1 MVVKK
6 FFGATTRDALK
17 QVRNELGEDA
27 LILSN
32 RPVGGGVEIMAVA
45 DADVSALASSM
56 KPGAAAAVAAPVPTP
71 GKGPAGA
78 APATAGSKPASSMSS
93 AVARTYAM
101 PVEPLDDP
109 TPSRPATTETFST
122 QARSS
127 APEPAPRPVPSISI
141 PMLALTATTP
151 PPPPPPPSPQS
162 VYARYEAPAET
173 APAASDSSERFT
185 EDSLPDLG
193 GQAGAANSDEALEK
207 LDSLSGEVREMRTM
221 LQSQLASLAWAN
233 MEEHHPRQAELFRQ
247 MLALGL
253 SPALCRQLVAKLPDN
268 LGDEAALKWAKLAL
282 VHNLK
287 TIDEQDEIIARGGVY
302 ALVGPTGIGKTT
314 TVAKLAARA
323 TLRHGTERIALI
335 TTDSY
340 RIGAQDQ
347 LRLYGKILG
356 VSVFSVQNE
365 ADLHVTLADL
375 ADKHLVLIDSTGMGQ
390 RDARVDAQT
399 QMYAHTAANGGRP
412 ISRVLVLAANAEGA
426 TLEDVV
432 NRYLPGGG
440 LVGCV
445 MSKIDEAPTLGGA
458 IDTIIR
464 HRLPLLY
471 VTNGQ
476 RVPEDLHLAK
486 SNYLIDRAFKM
497 AREAS
502 PYSLKSDEYQLLT
515 SAFVGTLN

>member
-1 MVVKK
+1 
-6 FFGATTRDALK
+6 
-17 QVRNELGEDA
+17 
-27 LILSN
+27 
-32 RPVGGGVEIMAVA
+32 
-45 DADVSALASSM
+45 
-56 KPGAAAAVAAPVPTP
+56 
-71 GKGPAGA
+71 
-78 APATAGSKPASSMSS
+78 
-93 AVARTYAM
+93 
-101 PVEPLDDP
+101 
-109 TPSRPATTETFST
+109 
-122 QARSS
+122 
-127 APEPAPRPVPSISI
+127 
-141 PMLALTATTP
+141 
-151 PPPPPPPSPQS
+151 
-162 VYARYEAPAET
+162 
-173 APAASDSSERFT
+173 
-185 EDSLPDLG
+185 
-193 GQAGAANSDEALEK
+193 
-207 LDSLSGEVREMRTM
+207 MRTM

>member
-1 MVVKK
+1 
-6 FFGATTRDALK
+6 
-17 QVRNELGEDA
+17 
-27 LILSN
+27 
-32 RPVGGGVEIMAVA
+32 
-45 DADVSALASSM
+45 
-56 KPGAAAAVAAPVPTP
+56 
-71 GKGPAGA
+71 
-78 APATAGSKPASSMSS
+78 MS
-93 AVARTYAM
+93 
-101 PVEPLDDP
+101 
-109 TPSRPATTETFST
+109 
-122 QARSS
+122 
-127 APEPAPRPVPSISI
+127 
-141 PMLALTATTP
+141 ALTATTP

-432 NRYLPGGG
+432 NRYLPRWPGG
-440 LVGCV
+440 LRDVQNRRGA
-445 MSKIDEAPTLGGA
+445 DLGR
-458 IDTIIR
+458 R
-464 HRLPLLY
+464 HRHHHPSPFAIAVCDQWPARAGRSPPGQVQLP
-471 VTNGQ
+471 
-476 RVPEDLHLAK
+476 D
-486 SNYLIDRAFKM
+486 
-497 AREAS
+497 
-502 PYSLKSDEYQLLT
+502 
-515 SAFVGTLN
+515 

>member
-56 KPGAAAAVAAPVPTP
+56 KPGATASVPTP
-71 GKGPAGA
+71 GKAQPAGA
-78 APATAGSKPASSMSS
+78 PAAATAGKPSPMSS

-109 TPSRPATTETFST
+109 APARPATTESLSS
-122 QARSS
+122 QAR
-127 APEPAPRPVPSISI
+127 AAVEPAPAPRPVPSISI
-141 PMLALTATTP
+141 PMSALTATTP

-173 APAASDSSERFT
+173 PASPASERFVD
-185 EDSLPDLG
+185 EPLPDLG
-193 GQAGAANSDEALEK
+193 GHPAPVNDEAMEK

-287 TIDEQDEIIARGGVY
+287 TMDEQDEIIARGGVY

-515 SAFVGTLN
+515 SAFVGTL

>member
-56 KPGAAAAVAAPVPTP
+56 KPGSTATPAVQASTPAAP
-71 GKGPAGA
+71 
-78 APATAGSKPASSMSS
+78 KPAAGGKASPVSS

-101 PVEPLDDP
+101 PVEPLDEP
-109 TPSRPATTETFST
+109 TPSRPATTETFSS
-122 QARSS
+122 QATRQVAADPVPRSS
-127 APEPAPRPVPSISI
+127 SPPSISI
-141 PMLALTATTP
+141 PMSALTSTSP
-151 PPPPPPPSPQS
+151 PPPPPAPSPQS
-162 VYARYEAPAET
+162 VYARYEAPEQPSREL
-173 APAASDSSERFT
+173 APSA
-185 EDSLPDLG
+185 DSLPDLG
-193 GQAGAANSDEALEK
+193 DNPALSDQAMEK
-207 LDSLSGEVREMRTM
+207 IDSLSGEMREMRTM

-287 TIDEQDEIIARGGVY
+287 TVEESDEIIARGGVY

-399 QMYAHTAANGGRP
+399 QMYAHNAANGGRS
-412 ISRVLVLAANAEGA
+412 IARILVLAANADGA

-458 IDTIIR
+458 IDTVIR

-515 SAFVGTLN
+515 SAFVGTL

>member
-141 PMLALTATTP
+141 PMSALTATTP

-287 TIDEQDEIIARGGVY
+287 TIDEQGEIKDAHLATGSFN
-302 ALVGPTGIGKTT
+302 AELVRLSDG
-314 TVAKLAARA
+314 R
-323 TLRHGTERIALI
+323 
-335 TTDSY
+335 SY
-340 RIGAQDQ
+340 RLELTLSHLRAQ
-347 LRLYGKILG
+347 IT
-356 VSVFSVQNE
+356 VF
-365 ADLHVTLADL
+365 
-375 ADKHLVLIDSTGMGQ
+375 
-390 RDARVDAQT
+390 
-399 QMYAHTAANGGRP
+399 
-412 ISRVLVLAANAEGA
+412 
-426 TLEDVV
+426 
-432 NRYLPGGG
+432 
-440 LVGCV
+440 
-445 MSKIDEAPTLGGA
+445 
-458 IDTIIR
+458 
-464 HRLPLLY
+464 
-471 VTNGQ
+471 
-476 RVPEDLHLAK
+476 
-486 SNYLIDRAFKM
+486 
-497 AREAS
+497 
-502 PYSLKSDEYQLLT
+502 
-515 SAFVGTLN
+515 